1 MNFVD
6 ATTQSSLAVAA
17 PSGGF
22 PTGSGFRINLVKSA
36 NEVDTILAQSDNFV
50 IAAGSGTGSS
60 ASGSTVT
67 AGASGSTTSAAATGT
82 ASTVS
87 VTQGT
92 TAVLTSG
99 TVSVPADGR

>member
-50 IAAGSGTGSS
+50 IAAGTGSS

-67 AGASGSTTSAAATGT
+67 AGASGSTSSAAATGT
-82 ASTVS
+82 VSTVS

>member
-60 ASGSTVT
+60 STVT

-82 ASTVS
+82 VSTVS